1 MTQVFPSHQQCQAP
15 TTAPALRGAGR
26 TVPKTATCPPVRPPG
41 RRVREPAVRHV
52 GMVEG
57 LVLTVHS
64 HSCVNGPMQPGDAVS
79 DRDLARLL
87 GTWQR
92 HGPGYAALAGAL
104 RALVLDG
111 RLPLR
116 AWLPSERGLATTL
129 GVSRTTTTAAYDVLR
144 SEGYVQ
150 SRRGSG
156 SRITLPTGG
165 AIDRELT
172 SGIDRAPGGEGID
185 LTIAALPAPG
195 ATTEA
200 VARATHDLARH
211 LGGSGYDPRGLPSLR
226 RAVAEHYT
234 QRGLP
239 TDEEQ
244 IIITSGA
251 QHALAL
257 LLDVLAAPGDPALV
271 ESPSYPNA
279 FEALRRARVR
289 FVPVPMR
296 DDGWDVE
303 MVAALF
309 RQAVP
314 RLAYMIPDFH
324 NPTGFLMSDAERA
337 AVVAAAG
344 RAGAHLL
351 VDETFALLDL
361 EPWRAVPQ
369 PMAAADR
376 DDRVVTIGSM
386 SKAYWGGL
394 RVGWIRCVAPLVRR
408 LVRARFALDLATS
421 VLEQLVAEHLL
432 RARETVMAER
442 RALLTLRRDALAAA
456 LRRSLPNWRFLMP
469 RGGLCLWIELGRAE
483 ADVLAEAA
491 EAEGVRIIP
500 GSTFTVDGTLD
511 SRVRLPYT
519 QPPKVLDDAV
529 GRLSGAERRLRLG
542 ARRNPLAG
550 LTA

>member
-1 MTQVFPSHQQCQAP
+1 
-15 TTAPALRGAGR
+15 
-26 TVPKTATCPPVRPPG
+26 
-41 RRVREPAVRHV
+41 
-52 GMVEG
+52 
-57 LVLTVHS
+57 
-64 HSCVNGPMQPGDAVS
+64 MQPGDALS

-87 GTWQR
+87 GTCR
-92 HGPGYAALAGAL
+92 RPGPAYVTLAGAL

-111 RLPLR
+111 RLSLR
-116 AWLPSERGLATTL
+116 ARLPSERRLATTL
-129 GVSRTTTTAAYDVLR
+129 GVSRTTTTAAYDLLR
-144 SEGYVQ
+144 SEGYVE

-156 SRITLPTGG
+156 SRIALPTGG

-172 SGIDRAPGGEGID
+172 SGIDPAPGID

-226 RAVAEHYT
+226 HAVAEHYT
-234 QRGLP
+234 RRGLA

-244 IIITSGA
+244 IVITSGA

-289 FVPVPMR
+289 FVPVPMQ

-303 MVAALF
+303 MIAAFF
-309 RQAVP
+309 RQGVS

-324 NPTGFLMSDAERA
+324 NPTGLLMSDPERA
-337 AVVAAAG
+337 AVVAAAS
-344 RAGAHLL
+344 RAGAHVL
-351 VDETFALLDL
+351 VDETFAQLDL

-369 PMAAADR
+369 PMAAHDR
-376 DDRVVTIGSM
+376 DGRVVTIGSM
-386 SKAYWGGL
+386 SKAHWGGL
-394 RVGWIRCVAPLVRR
+394 RVGWIRCIAPLARR
-408 LVRARFALDLATS
+408 LVRARFALDLATP
-421 VLEQLVAEHLL
+421 VLEQLVAERLL
-432 RARETVMAER
+432 QTSETVLAER
-442 RALLTLRRDALAAA
+442 RALLTSRRDALAGA
-456 LRRSLPNWRFLMP
+456 LRRTVPHWRFVMP
-469 RGGLCLWIELGRAE
+469 RGGLCLWVELGRAD
-483 ADVLAEAA
+483 ALAEAA

-511 SRVRLPYT
+511 NRVRLPYT
-519 QPPKVLDDAV
+519 QPPEVLEDAV
-529 GRLSGAERRLRLG
+529 VRLSAAEQRLRLG
-542 ARRNPLAG
+542 ARRNPLPG